1 MELEFTDTSAHSE
14 RETLFAEVIL
24 PIALPKTFTYRIP
37 YDMNELV
44 CTGKRVSVQFGKKK
58 IYSALV
64 HHVHKQVPQG
74 YQAKYIHAVIDDEPV
89 VNATQIKFWEWIADY
104 YMCSLGE
111 VMNAALPAGM

>member
-44 CTGKRVSVQFGKKK
+44 CYR
-58 IYSALV
+58 
-64 HHVHKQVPQG
+64 
-74 YQAKYIHAVIDDEPV
+74 
-89 VNATQIKFWEWIADY
+89 
-104 YMCSLGE
+104 
-111 VMNAALPAGM
+111 